1 MIKRILTAAA
11 ATLVLAGGASA
22 ADSLGVAIY
31 PGAQYDE
38 QWSKLQA
45 QVLQATGGGKSACYR
60 TRDSVANVAQFYQ
73 KEGFK
78 LNAGTAMTEDGV
90 RLQKGASLSMTIKN
104 MKTLDNMN
112 GTRFCIAKQ

>member
-1 MIKRILTAAA
+1 MMKRILAAA
-11 ATLVLAGGASA
+11 AASLVLAGGAPA
-22 ADSLGVAIY
+22 ADNLGVAIY
-31 PGAQYDE
+31 PGARYDE

-45 QVLQATGGGKSACYR
+45 QVQQAAGGGKSACYR

-78 LNAGTAMTEDGV
+78 LNAGSAMTEDGA
-90 RLQKGASLSMTIKN
+90 RLQKGASLSMTIRN
-104 MKTLDNMN
+104 MKTLDHTN